1 MTWVGRHGDE
11 KARAKNMMDTILVV
25 DDEPQVLAAIA
36 DTLEDDF
43 NVLVDV
49 SPLSAIEMLR
59 QTKGLSVIISD
70 QRMPGLSGHEFLS
83 QAREVSDA
91 TRILITGYSDMDAVI
106 AAVNSGRIFGY
117 ISKPWEPEK
126 LRSLIRQAAEHCELL
141 RALTEEQRL
150 LNNLMDSVPDAIY
163 FKDRGRRYLRGN
175 RAHAR
180 ALGLDDPALMIGK
193 RAGDFVPPH
202 QARLFEIADDQI
214 LATDAS
220 HADTLVKLQAEGEP
234 PQWLSTTR
242 APIRD
247 EEGRVTGLVAIAR
260 DVTARQLAAEE
271 LREAHDLLERRVA
284 ERTAELSATAEQ
296 LVVARVAA
304 EAASQAKSQFLA
316 TMSHELRTPL
326 TGLIGFPELLLRK
339 NSDPDELRRFL
350 ELQRDAGRT
359 LLALVNDI
367 LDISKIEAGK
377 LELELLPFE
386 PREIF
391 AGCQA
396 LVAHGAEAKG
406 LKLSTEMD
414 AAMPAWLLGDPMRLR
429 QITLNLLSNAVKF
442 TDTGSV
448 VLAARWLEATPGW
461 TELRVTVTDTGIGIP
476 SDRLGRLFQEFSQ
489 VDDSTSRRFGGSGLG
504 LAICRRLVELMGG
517 RIGVDNTA
525 DRGSMFWFEI
535 PATIAPPVATA
546 SVTDDTADATSTGTA
561 MRRILL
567 AEDSTPIQI
576 LISSVLQAA
585 GHDVQIVDNGA
596 AAVSAAAAG
605 SYDLIL
611 MDVQMPI
618 LDGLAATQQIRASE
632 TDGRHIPIVALTANA
647 TSGEVERCR
656 LAGMDVFLSK
666 PVDLD
671 LLLATVQR
679 PKLAPDP
686 A

>member
-1 MTWVGRHGDE
+1 MV
-11 KARAKNMMDTILVV
+11 DTILVV

-59 QTKGLSVIISD
+59 HTKGLSVIISD

-91 TRILITGYSDMDAVI
+91 ARILITGYSDMDAVV

-150 LNNLMDSVPDAIY
+150 LKNLMDNVPDAIY
-163 FKDRGRRYLRGN
+163 FKDREHRYLRSN

-180 ALGLDDPALMIGK
+180 ALGLDDPALAIGK
-193 RAGDFVPPH
+193 RAGDFLPPD
-202 QARLFEIADDQI
+202 QARLFEAADDQI
-214 LATDAS
+214 LATDTA
-220 HADTLVKLQAEGEP
+220 HVDTLVKLQVENEP
-234 PQWLSTTR
+234 PSWLSTTR
-242 APIRD
+242 APVRD
-247 EEGRVTGLVAIAR
+247 ETGQITGLVAIAR
-260 DVTARQLAAEE
+260 DVTARQLAEDE
-271 LREAHDLLERRVA
+271 LREAHDLLERRVQ

-296 LVVARVAA
+296 LAVARTAA

-339 NSDPDELRRFL
+339 NADPDELRRFL
-350 ELQRDAGRT
+350 ELQRDAGRA

-377 LELELLPFE
+377 LELEQVSFE

-391 AGCQA
+391 SSCKA
-396 LVAHGAEAKG
+396 LVAQSAEAKG
-406 LKLSTEMD
+406 LKLSVD
-414 AAMPAWLLGDPMRLR
+414 VDGAVPVWLLGDPTRLR

-442 TDTGSV
+442 TDAGTV
-448 VLAARWLEATPGW
+448 ALAARWIEPSSGRPK
-461 TELRVTVTDTGIGIP
+461 LRVTVTDTGIGIP
-476 SDRLGRLFQEFSQ
+476 SERLGRLFQEFSQ

-517 RIGVDNTA
+517 RIGVDSTA
-525 DRGSMFWFEI
+525 NRGSMFWFEV
-535 PATIAPPVATA
+535 PAMIAPPTA
-546 SVTDDTADATSTGTA
+546 VISTPDQPADATSADTVVQ
-561 MRRILL
+561 RILL
-567 AEDSTPIQI
+567 AEDSAPIQI

-585 GHDVQIVDNGA
+585 GHSVRVVDNGA
-596 AAVSAAAAG
+596 AAVSAAAAA

-618 LDGLAATQQIRASE
+618 LDGLAATRQIRASE
-632 TDGRHIPIVALTANA
+632 TGGRHIPIVALTANA
-647 TSGEVERCR
+647 TSGEMERCQ

-671 LLLATVQR
+671 LLLATIQR
-679 PKLAPDP
+679 LKTTPDR

>member
-1 MTWVGRHGDE
+1 
-11 KARAKNMMDTILVV
+11 MMDTILVV

-49 SPLSAIEMLR
+49 SPLSAIKMLR

-91 TRILITGYSDMDAVI
+91 TRILITGYSDMDAVV

-126 LRSLIRQAAEHCELL
+126 LRSLIRQAADHCELL

-150 LNNLMDSVPDAIY
+150 LNNLMDNVPDAIY
-163 FKDRGRRYLRGN
+163 FKDREHRYLRSN

-180 ALGLDDPALMIGK
+180 TLGLDDPALAIGK
-193 RAGDFVPPH
+193 RAGAFLSPE
-202 QARLFEIADDQI
+202 QARLFEAADDQI
-214 LATDAS
+214 LTTDAS
-220 HADTLVKLQAEGEP
+220 HIDTLVKLQAAGEP
-234 PQWLSTTR
+234 PRWLSTTR

-247 EEGRVTGLVAIAR
+247 EEGRITGLVAIAR
-260 DVTARQLAAEE
+260 DVTARQLAEEE
-271 LREAHDLLERRVA
+271 LREAHSLLERRVE

-296 LVVARVAA
+296 LVVARTAA

-339 NSDPDELRRFL
+339 NADPDELRRFL
-350 ELQRDAGRT
+350 ELQRDAGRA

-377 LELELLPFE
+377 LELEQVPFE
-386 PREIF
+386 PRKIL
-391 AGCQA
+391 AGCEA
-396 LVAHGAEAKG
+396 LVAQSAEAKG
-406 LKLSTEMD
+406 LKLSTDID
-414 AAMPAWLLGDPMRLR
+414 AAIPDWLLGDPTRLR
-429 QITLNLLSNAVKF
+429 QIMLNLLSNAVKF
-442 TDTGSV
+442 TDSGSV
-448 VLAARWLEATPGW
+448 ALTARWIEPSQGRP
-461 TELRVTVTDTGIGIP
+461 ELRVTVTDTGIGIP
-476 SDRLGRLFQEFSQ
+476 AERLGRLFQEFSQ

-517 RIGVDNTA
+517 RIGVDNTT
-525 DRGSMFWFEI
+525 DRGSMFWFEV
-535 PATIAPPVATA
+535 PATIAPSIAAAAATGH
-546 SVTDDTADATSTGTA
+546 TADATSASTT
-561 MRRILL
+561 MQRILL
-567 AEDSTPIQI
+567 AEDSAPIQI

-585 GHDVQIVDNGA
+585 GHSVEVVDNGA
-596 AAVSAAAAG
+596 AAVSAAATG

-618 LDGLAATQQIRASE
+618 LDGLAATRQIRASE
-632 TDGRHIPIVALTANA
+632 TGGGRLPIVALTANA

-671 LLLATVQR
+671 LLLATIQR
-679 PKLAPDP
+679 LKTNPDP

>member
-1 MTWVGRHGDE
+1 MTSTGQSGGGMTM
-11 KARAKNMMDTILVV
+11 AKNMMDTILVV

-70 QRMPGLSGHEFLS
+70 QRMPGLSGHEFLT

-91 TRILITGYSDMDAVI
+91 TRILITGYSDMEAVV

-126 LRSLIRQAAEHCELL
+126 LRSLIRQAADHCELV

-150 LNNLMDSVPDAIY
+150 LNNLMDNVPDAIY
-163 FKDRGRRYLRGN
+163 FKDRAHRYLRSN

-180 ALGLDDPALMIGK
+180 DLGLGDPTLAIGK
-193 RAGDFVPPH
+193 RAADFMPPE
-202 QARLFEIADDQI
+202 QASLLEAADDQI
-214 LATDAS
+214 LAANAS
-220 HADTLVKLQAEGEP
+220 YPDTLVKLQAEDGSSR
-234 PQWLSTTR
+234 WLSTTR

-247 EEGRVTGLVAIAR
+247 EAGQVTGLVAISR

-271 LREAHDLLERRVA
+271 LREAHDLLERRVE

-296 LVVARVAA
+296 LVVARTAA

-339 NSDPDELRRFL
+339 NVDPTELRRFL
-350 ELQRDAGRT
+350 ELQRDAGRA

-377 LELELLPFE
+377 LELEQVPFE
-386 PREIF
+386 PRAVLASCE
-391 AGCQA
+391 A
-396 LVAHGAEAKG
+396 LVLQGAEAKG
-406 LKLSTEMD
+406 LKLSSDVD
-414 AAMPAWLLGDPMRLR
+414 AAIPVWLLGDPTRLR

-442 TDTGSV
+442 TDAGSV
-448 VLAARWLEATPGW
+448 VLAARWIEASPGRP
-461 TELRVTVTDTGIGIP
+461 ELQVTVTDTGIGIP
-476 SDRLGRLFQEFSQ
+476 DERLGRLFQEFSQ
-489 VDDSTSRRFGGSGLG
+489 VDDSTNRRFGGSGLG

-525 DRGSMFWFEI
+525 DRGSMFWFEV
-535 PATIAPPVATA
+535 PATMAPTAAVASATGKQNDAA
-546 SVTDDTADATSTGTA
+546 SDGAAVQ
-561 MRRILL
+561 RILL
-567 AEDSTPIQI
+567 VEDSAPIQL
-576 LISSVLQAA
+576 LITSVLEAA
-585 GHDVQIVDNGA
+585 GHDVQVADNGA
-596 AAVSAAAAG
+596 DAVSAAATG

-611 MDVQMPI
+611 MDVQMPV
-618 LDGLAATQQIRASE
+618 LDGLAATRQIRAAE
-632 TDGRHIPIVALTANA
+632 TGGRHVPIVALTANA

-656 LAGMDVFLSK
+656 LAGMDVFLTK

-671 LLLATVQR
+671 LLLTTIR
-679 PKLAPDP
+679 RLKTNPE
-686 A
+686 

>member
-1 MTWVGRHGDE
+1 MTSTGQSGGGMTM
-11 KARAKNMMDTILVV
+11 AKNMMDTILVV

-70 QRMPGLSGHEFLS
+70 QRMPGLSGHEFLT

-91 TRILITGYSDMDAVI
+91 TRILITGYSDMEAVV

-126 LRSLIRQAAEHCELL
+126 LRSLIRQAADHCELV

-150 LNNLMDSVPDAIY
+150 LNNLMDNVPDAIY
-163 FKDRGRRYLRGN
+163 FKDRAHRYLRSN

-180 ALGLDDPALMIGK
+180 DLGLGDPTLAIGK
-193 RAGDFVPPH
+193 RAADFMPPE
-202 QARLFEIADDQI
+202 QASLLEAADDQI
-214 LATDAS
+214 LAANAS
-220 HADTLVKLQAEGEP
+220 YPDTLVKLQAEDGSSR
-234 PQWLSTTR
+234 WLSTTR

-247 EEGRVTGLVAIAR
+247 EAGQVTGLVAISR

-271 LREAHDLLERRVA
+271 LREAHDLLERRVE

-296 LVVARVAA
+296 LVVARTAA

-339 NSDPDELRRFL
+339 NVDPTELRRFL
-350 ELQRDAGRT
+350 ELQRDAGRA

-377 LELELLPFE
+377 LELEQVPFE
-386 PREIF
+386 PRAVLASCE
-391 AGCQA
+391 A
-396 LVAHGAEAKG
+396 LVLQGAEAKG
-406 LKLSTEMD
+406 LKLSSDVD
-414 AAMPAWLLGDPMRLR
+414 AAIPVWLLGDPTRLR

-442 TDTGSV
+442 TDAGSV
-448 VLAARWLEATPGW
+448 VLAARWIEASPGRP
-461 TELRVTVTDTGIGIP
+461 ELRVTVTDTGIGIP
-476 SDRLGRLFQEFSQ
+476 DERLGRLFQEFSQ
-489 VDDSTSRRFGGSGLG
+489 VDDSTNRRFGGSGLG

-525 DRGSMFWFEI
+525 DRGSMFWFEV
-535 PATIAPPVATA
+535 PATMAPTAAVASATGKQNDAA
-546 SVTDDTADATSTGTA
+546 SDGAAVQ
-561 MRRILL
+561 RILL
-567 AEDSTPIQI
+567 VEDSAPIQL
-576 LISSVLQAA
+576 LITSVLEAA
-585 GHDVQIVDNGA
+585 GHDVQVADNGA
-596 AAVSAAAAG
+596 DAVSAAATG

-611 MDVQMPI
+611 MDVQMPV
-618 LDGLAATQQIRASE
+618 LDGLAATRQIRAAE
-632 TDGRHIPIVALTANA
+632 TGGRHVPIVALTANA

-656 LAGMDVFLSK
+656 LAGMDVFLTK

-671 LLLATVQR
+671 LLLTTIR
-679 PKLAPDP
+679 RLKTNPE
-686 A
+686 